1 VTWGIYVS
9 LSSLISFSRRWH
21 AAGRLWCVF
30 CLLPVSCFDKEFV
43 GMSSMNWH
51 PSATSPS
58 PCRAHPPQNA
68 SAIRTALSHYNRT
81 RAGAQVAARHRRRS
95 HPISRQ
101 DNNNN
106 RRCHSL
112 SACPS
117 HRPQV
122 AWAVAAV
129 ALRSWTSYTRTR
141 PKRLHSRPLRTLCP
155 TRHRHRALRTRIYRL
170 TATSSPGYP
179 ATCTNPV
186 RSRGSRHRKRTRI
199 VISTRVNTPP
209 RRFTGRL
216 PQVTRGHLTG
226 HRQARKHTRRSS
238 RRRLWVRVACLPGRG
253 MGPDKDKDK
262 MGTWTYGT
270 RCRLATSAY
279 SFRFT
284 LARVAHVSGT
294 G

>member
-1 VTWGIYVS
+1 VVG
-9 LSSLISFSRRWH
+9 F
-21 AAGRLWCVF
+21 
-30 CLLPVSCFDKEFV
+30 LPPASVSCFDKEFT

-51 PSATSPS
+51 LSATSPS

-68 SAIRTALSHYNRT
+68 NAIRTALSHYNRT
-81 RAGAQVAARHRRRS
+81 RAGAQVAARHHRR

-101 DNNNN
+101 DNNNK
-106 RRCHSL
+106 RCNSL
-112 SACPS
+112 SVRPS
-117 HRPQV
+117 HRLQV

-141 PKRLHSRPLRTLCP
+141 PKRLRSRPLRTSCP
-155 TRHRHRALRTRIYRL
+155 TQHRHRALRTRIYRR
-170 TATSSPGYP
+170 TAMSSPGYL
-179 ATCTNPV
+179 ASCSNPLQ
-186 RSRGSRHRKRTRI
+186 SHGSRHRKRTRI

-209 RRFTGRL
+209 RRFMGRL
-216 PQVTRGHLTG
+216 PQATRGHHTG

-238 RRRLWVRVACLPGRG
+238 HRRLWGRVAYLLRRCLGL
-253 MGPDKDKDK
+253 DKDK